1 MELKRLKEPLKR
13 SHEVFKYIVGALVAV
28 FAFIL
33 GRRGAS
39 SRCIPNTTR
48 ERTQSLGDSLGEISD
63 TVECSE
69 RTGEDLRESMS
80 DIGNSMSNIRE
91 TVEATEHTIDGVRE
105 THNEIERASED
116 VGESISRIRELIKEE
131 RERNKGA

>member
-13 SHEVFKYIVGALVAV
+13 SHEVIKYIVGALVAV

-33 GRRGAS
+33 GRRS
-39 SRCIPNTTR
+39 SRELLDTTG
-48 ERTQSLGDSLGEISD
+48 ERVNSLGDSLEQISD

-69 RTGEDLRESMS
+69 RTDRELRESMLDIEDTVS
-80 DIGNSMSNIRE
+80 DIGNSI
-91 TVEATEHTIDGVRE
+91 EATEHTIDGVRE
-105 THNEIERASED
+105 THSEIERASED
-116 VGESISRIRELIKEE
+116 VGKSISRIRDLIKEE